1 MLKLQQF
8 CYSLGRHTQ
17 LRNQAAKP
25 DTISLRKNAEAEPPS
40 RATTKNKIDI
50 DQVPEGL
57 LLLLFVF
64 VMSALSALPCRGL
77 IRQHA
82 GRRRWLEALALL
94 HRMPCEALRPNQ
106 IARNIVAA
114 VQTTWALSLR
124 MWLQRVEK
132 EYNI

>member
-8 CYSLGRHTQ
+8 CYALGRHTQ

-25 DTISLRKNAEAEPPS
+25 DTISLRKNAEAEP
-40 RATTKNKIDI
+40 TKSSNDNKIRSILTKFLKD
-50 DQVPEGL
+50 
-57 LLLLFVF
+57 
-64 VMSALSALPCRGL
+64 STCRGL

-94 HRMPCEALRPNQ
+94 HRMPREALRPNQ